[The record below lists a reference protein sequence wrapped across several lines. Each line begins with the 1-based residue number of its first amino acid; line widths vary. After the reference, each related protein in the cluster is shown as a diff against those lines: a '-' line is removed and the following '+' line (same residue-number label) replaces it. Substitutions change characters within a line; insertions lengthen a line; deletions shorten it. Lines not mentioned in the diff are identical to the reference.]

1 MKGMI
6 SMISHSEGLV
16 ELIDIEIIKYL
27 KNFIYTTE
35 KIGYIKSNIDS
46 NGKYIVNIDNI
57 EYSVPKKENDS
68 TNYQINDAVLI
79 RLSNGN
85 FSRKYIECKKPNW

>member
-1 MKGMI
+1 MALDKDFI
-6 SMISHSEGLV
+6 EV
-16 ELIDIEIIKYL
+16 IDIRIKEFL

-35 KIGYIKSNIDS
+35 KIGYIKSSIDT
-46 NGKYIVNIDNI
+46 NGKYIVTIDGI
-57 EYSVPKKENDS
+57 DYSIPKKNNDN
-68 TNYQINDAVLI
+68 TDYQINDIVLI

>member
-1 MKGMI
+1 MALHKD
-6 SMISHSEGLV
+6 
-16 ELIDIEIIKYL
+16 LIDVIDIRIKEFL

-35 KIGYIKSNIDS
+35 KIGYVKSSIDS
-46 NGKYIVNIDNI
+46 NGKYMVNIDGI